1 MMSAEIKKPPVAPK
15 PRLPAPPRPSQPPR
29 PPAPQAN
36 HTDRANHKDQGD
48 HTGEVTHADRAG
60 HSDQI
65 NHAPQANHADQTNH
79 ADRLNHADQND
90 HTDRVNDADQIGQTD
105 QAIHTGQI
113 GHTGQANNASPRS
126 QKPPVAPKPKVAKKP
141 PVAEVK
147 PTPQQQQPQQQQQAV
162 AAVAAVSPADGT
174 KPCRECGSRNRKP
187 DVPATAALL
196 GSCCCHRHLDFG
208 AAHGLGLTQRGDGGG
223 GGDAGSC
230 CLCAVSHVAA
240 SYKGCGAAC
249 RFRRI
254 SDRHDTAIHVHGC
267 EAVALLLHQTEFDGG
282 GSGDAAQPE
291 SCRAALAL
299 DSPKPSPTPPPPLP
313 PRLRSPDPGTKGSE
327 SPPLA
332 EVAPRLRR
340 EPADARAAG
349 AVRPVA
355 PLAKAGADS
364 GELAPDGAAVRDRP
378 CPLPGGG
385 VEGEPSSRLPV
396 TAPPDPDAGLT
407 PRRPA
412 SAGKRSGE
420 RSSGSPGRPR
430 ARGDA
435 GAPVPKPR
443 RLVPTPRFP
452 DRATDSV
459 ASDETGRDN
468 DRRPRPRADEAA
480 ARKPEGERFADGT
493 TGAVEQSCPP
503 ARLHSPPELGAPT
516 PTEWPQ
522 GGSMARDVA
531 GVDAGREMAS
541 GGSRSPAER
550 PGDGRRRSAT
560 CQNEPRPPVGER
572 AAFDEHVTPGGAATE
587 PGRRLRQH
595 EEDAERTTGAPPLKP
610 KRGGGNVRSPAPGT
624 AAELERAQRD
634 GDADRA
640 ATRRGAGG
648 GGGGGHSIDRRRPN
662 FGPPPPPTLP
672 PKKEHPRGD
681 DAGRKS
687 SRAAEAAAA
696 ACLKDIPP
704 PFQPADI
711 TQRPIAKYSPRPAEG
726 DERSG
731 GGGSGEG
738 KKRSS
743 FRSFLPRRF
752 SGKSK
757 VEIRLFGGTESPPA
771 PAQGVCRDLRWRG
784 GKQQQRGELA
794 TSLTRR
800 SSESHVQRSKV
811 RTYTRTGSRGVTRDD
826 GVVDPPLPLGLR
838 TPPSKPR
845 SISFPCASTPKHGC
859 ADSDAAYESVEQRME
874 QRVEQRVVERVAAV
888 PPPRPRGRSL
898 GLQDLLR
905 GGGDP
910 RWGDPHAE
918 ALRGDSDRRRHVDG
932 DDDDDEEEEPF
943 SYVDMNSFLDAE
955 DGSFSVAGAR
965 TGQMKSFGDSIQS
978 DEDVPDTSSED
989 NDEDDEEEE
998 REEEKAG
1005 CSMSLKAPG
1014 TLLRPRAPPLS
1025 DVEVKRNKAFHIA
1038 REMVSSERVF
1048 VDVLKLLHIDFRGA
1062 VVSAGVEAGKPLVDE
1077 KTLSQILL
1085 YLPQLYELNQSLL
1098 QELEE
1103 RMAHWEEERER
1114 IADVIMRKGPYLKM
1128 YSAYIK
1134 EFDRITLLLDECCRK
1149 FPPFA
1154 AVVRDFEMS
1163 PRCANLALKHHLLKP
1178 VQRIPQ
1184 YRLLLT
1190 DYLKN
1195 LTPESAD
1202 YKDTQAALAMVSEV
1216 ADHANDSM
1224 KQGDNFEKLMQIQYS
1239 LTGHHEIVQPGR
1251 VFLKEGTLMKLSRK
1265 VMQPRVFYLM
1275 NDTLLYTTPQQGG
1288 TYKLNNMLSLAG
1300 MKVSKPS
1307 QEAYQNELIIVSV
1320 ERSFILSASSASER
1334 DEWLLAISR
1343 AIDDYTR
1350 KRISFT
1356 HTCGGAGGDGGDGG
1370 GDGGSG
1376 QMDTFQRS
1384 ESQLGHKAPI
1394 WIPDSRVTM
1403 CMICTCDFTLT
1414 WRRHHCR
1421 ACGKIICQGCS
1432 YHRYPLKYRKD
1443 RPERVCD
1450 QCYASLG
1457 KRDETVLLGR
1467 SPPSQSRSPGG
1478 ALSSVL
1484 HSITPSP
1491 GRKLKRV
1498 PAALQQVAGTEGSSM
1513 SGYLQRSKDNRKP
1526 WRRLWFV
1533 VKDKVLYTYAASEDV
1548 VAMESQPLLGFTVQ
1562 GPTARDC
1569 SFQLFHK
1576 TTLFRAFRTED
1587 SATALRWAEAIK
1599 AATVLETG
1607 DPLSPPF

>member
-1 MMSAEIKKPPVAPK
+1 MSTGQSNSNHVSSDGRVLRRRLTAEIKKPPVAPK

-29 PPAPQAN
+29 LPAPQVN

-48 HTGEVTHADRAG
+48 HTGEIIHADRAS

-79 ADRLNHADQND
+79 
-90 HTDRVNDADQIGQTD
+90 TDRVNDADQISQTD
-105 QAIHTGQI
+105 QANHTGQI
-113 GHTGQANNASPRS
+113 AHAGQANHASPRS

-147 PTPQQQQPQQQQQAV
+147 PTPQQQQAV

-208 AAHGLGLTQRGDGGG
+208 AAHGLGPTQCGDGGG
-223 GGDAGSC
+223 DGSC
-230 CLCAVSHVAA
+230 CLCAVSRVAA
-240 SYKGCGAAC
+240 SCKGCEAAC
-249 RFRRI
+249 RFRRV

-267 EAVALLLHQTEFDGG
+267 EAVALLLHRTEFDGG

-291 SCRAALAL
+291 SCRAAPAPG
-299 DSPKPSPTPPPPLP
+299 SPKPSLPPPPPLP
-313 PRLRSPDPGTKGSE
+313 PRLRSPDLGVKGSE

-349 AVRPVA
+349 AIRPAA
-355 PLAKAGADS
+355 PSAKAGADP
-364 GELAPDGAAVRDRP
+364 GELAPDGPAVRDRR
-378 CPLPGGG
+378 CTSPGGG
-385 VEGEPSSRLPV
+385 ARGTVEGERSGRLPV
-396 TAPPDPDAGLT
+396 AAPPDAGLT
-407 PRRPA
+407 PQRPA

-430 ARGDA
+430 ARGDV

-443 RLVPTPRFP
+443 RLVPAPHFP
-452 DRATDSV
+452 DRATESV
-459 ASDETGRDN
+459 ASDETGHD
-468 DRRPRPRADEAA
+468 DDL
-480 ARKPEGERFADGT
+480 PEGERFADG
-493 TGAVEQSCPP
+493 AIEQNCPP
-503 ARLHSPPELGAPT
+503 ARLRSPSELGAPT

-522 GGSMARDVA
+522 GGSTARDVA
-531 GVDAGREMAS
+531 GVDAGGEMVSS
-541 GGSRSPAER
+541 GNRSPAER
-550 PGDGRRRSAT
+550 PGNECRRSTT
-560 CQNEPRPPVGER
+560 CGNEPWPPIGER

-587 PGRRLRQH
+587 PSELGQRLRRH
-595 EEDAERTTGAPPLKP
+595 EEDAERTTRAPPLKP
-610 KRGGGNVRSPAPGT
+610 KRGGGNVQSPAPGT

-640 ATRRGAGG
+640 ATRRGASVGG
-648 GGGGGHSIDRRRPN
+648 GGGGVHSIDRRRPS

-672 PKKEHPRGD
+672 PKKEHSRGD

-687 SRAAEAAAA
+687 SRAAEAVAAAAAA

-726 DERSG
+726 DGRSG
-731 GGGSGEG
+731 VVGGSGGEG
-738 KKRSS
+738 KKKSS
-743 FRSFLPRRF
+743 FRNFLPLRF

-757 VEIRLFGGTESPPA
+757 VEIRLFGSAESP

-784 GKQQQRGELA
+784 GRQQQRGELA

-800 SSESHVQRSKV
+800 SSESQVQRSKV
-811 RTYTRTGSRGVTRDD
+811 RTYTRTGSRRVTRDD
-826 GVVDPPLPLGLR
+826 GVVDPPLPPGLR
-838 TPPSKPR
+838 TPPPKPR

-859 ADSDAAYESVEQRME
+859 ADSDAAYKSVE
-874 QRVEQRVVERVAAV
+874 QRVEQRVEQCVVERVAAV

-898 GLQDLLR
+898 GFQDLLR
-905 GGGDP
+905 GGGGDP
-910 RWGDPHAE
+910 RWGDPRAE
-918 ALRGDSDRRRHVDG
+918 ALRGDSDRRHRVDG
-932 DDDDDEEEEPF
+932 DDDDDEEEPF

-965 TGQMKSFGDSIQS
+965 TGRMKSFGDSIQS

-989 NDEDDEEEE
+989 NDEDDEEED
-998 REEEKAG
+998 REEEKTG

-1014 TLLRPRAPPLS
+1014 TLLRPRASPLS

-1062 VVSAGVEAGKPLVDE
+1062 VVSAGVEAGKPLVDD

-1149 FPPFA
+1149 CPPFA

-1334 DEWLLAISR
+1334 DEWLLAISC

-1457 KRDETVLLGR
+1457 KRDKTVVLGR

-1498 PAALQQVAGTEGSSM
+1498 PAALKQVAGTEGSSM

-1576 TTLFRAFRTED
+1576 TTLFRAFRAED